1 MVHNVDRMSENE
13 VKLIKR
19 RVPLVVVDGYDTGPC
34 LTNTDGDLRTH
45 LSTQS
50 ATDRFQAA
58 VCY

>member
-34 LTNTDGDLRTH
+34 LTNTDGDLRTQ